1 MDCTRF
7 NPSGNRSYSMVFSGT
22 ETRKSNINVILMDYL
37 TSWAINDIDNNTF
50 IGTEAMVI
58 QGVVAGI

>member
-1 MDCTRF
+1 MT
-7 NPSGNRSYSMVFSGT
+7 
-22 ETRKSNINVILMDYL
+22 LMDYL

-50 IGTEAMVI
+50 ISIKAMVI

>member
-1 MDCTRF
+1 MT
-7 NPSGNRSYSMVFSGT
+7 
-22 ETRKSNINVILMDYL
+22 LMDYL